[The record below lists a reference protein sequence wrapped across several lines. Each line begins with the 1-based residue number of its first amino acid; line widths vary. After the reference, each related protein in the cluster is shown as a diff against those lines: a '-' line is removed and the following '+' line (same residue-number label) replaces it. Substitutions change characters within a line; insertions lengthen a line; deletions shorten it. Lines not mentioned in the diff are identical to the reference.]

1 MKMSK
6 QLKTTLARRTLTAT
20 GVLLAGLILSGIAS
34 AQQICSGTE
43 GRRVTYLAQITNAL
57 DSRVDPG
64 DDSHLVRLRG
74 TLHYRRTI
82 FETLRN
88 KPVLIFN
95 HGHEQGRGEA
105 CAIVEYFTEKGWV
118 VFTPLRRGHFLNFDA
133 TERSTG
139 IYIDDFV
146 RYCSRTVSE
155 AEAPDAPPS
164 LTHLYRSSGF
174 CRPNVSADDPDA
186 LRSAVELFYFRQQRI
201 DVRDAI
207 TYIKSLG
214 AISGEF
220 ATTGKLADPN
230 KIVIMGHS
238 YGGALTVMTNAHD
251 YGQSVAIDIAGAE
264 LSWDNVDEPYWK
276 IDLQDAMREQKRPIF
291 LFQAQNGKYLTPT
304 RSLFAIGVRNEF
316 LVQASIFPPVTAC
329 ADGDGDGLCDDD
341 TTQTVFKDIHSKF
354 VGVPSQ
360 VATWGPTVL
369 DFAKRHPRP

>member
-1 MKMSK
+1 MKLNK
-6 QLKTTLARRTLTAT
+6 QANLALTRRIFTAA
-20 GVLLAGLILSGIAS
+20 GILLAGLIFEQTAS
-34 AQQICSGTE
+34 AQQICSGVE
-43 GRRVTYLAQITNAL
+43 GRRVTYLAQVTNSL

-64 DDSHLVRLRG
+64 NDNHLVRLRG

-118 VFTPLRRGHFLNFDA
+118 VFTPLRRGHFLNSDA

-146 RYCSRTVSE
+146 RYCSRSVSE
-155 AEAPDAPPS
+155 AEDPDEPHS

-174 CRPNVSADDPDA
+174 CRPNAPTDDADA
-186 LRSAVELFYFRQQRI
+186 LRSAVELFYLRQQRI

-264 LSWDNVDEPYWK
+264 LSWENADEPYWK
-276 IDLQDAMREQKRPIF
+276 KDLQDAMREQKRPIF
-291 LFQAQNGKYLTPT
+291 LLQAQNGKYLTPT

-316 LVQASIFPPVTAC
+316 LVQASIFPPVTSC

-341 TTQTVFKDIHSKF
+341 ATMTVFKDIHSKF
-354 VGVPSQ
+354 VGVSSQ